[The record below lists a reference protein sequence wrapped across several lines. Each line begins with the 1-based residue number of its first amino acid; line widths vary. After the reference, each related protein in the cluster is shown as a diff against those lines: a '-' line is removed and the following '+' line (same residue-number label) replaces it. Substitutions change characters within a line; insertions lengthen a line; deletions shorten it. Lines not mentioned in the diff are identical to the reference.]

1 MNKVSVLIVGG
12 GASGM
17 FCAIRLARFG
27 ISDVAIVE
35 RNDRLGRKLSATGNG
50 QGNVTNENMSAA
62 HYFSSTGSAAGVLQ
76 KFGKEQ
82 LLRAYLQA
90 FDENY
95 ALWRRSGFMPIRER
109 WLTHVVGLRQEIVV
123 NFEHERETGIFE
135 DIAPNG
141 ALLLRKGDGIIPVL
155 AADIF
160 YKEENK
166 D

>member
-1 MNKVSVLIVGG
+1 
-12 GASGM
+12 
-17 FCAIRLARFG
+17 
-27 ISDVAIVE
+27 
-35 RNDRLGRKLSATGNG
+35 
-50 QGNVTNENMSAA
+50 
-62 HYFSSTGSAAGVLQ
+62 
-76 KFGKEQ
+76 
-82 LLRAYLQA
+82 
-90 FDENY
+90 
-95 ALWRRSGFMPIRER
+95 MPIRER

-123 NFEHERETGIFE
+123 NFEHGRETGIFE